1 MKKAVKIILSLLAFV
16 YILNL
21 SSGYCGD
28 GIQKV
33 HVKKMQCNLS
43 ENYYHQNLTL
53 TFKSVNRTCQMLSIV
68 GSTKRA
74 IDKAFVRDI
83 KQILKS

>member
-1 MKKAVKIILSLLAFV
+1 MKKAIKIILSLLAFA

-33 HVKKMQCNLS
+33 HFRKFQCNVS
-43 ENYYHQNLTL
+43 EKYYYQNYTL
-53 TFKSVNRTCQMLSIV
+53 KYKSVNRTCQLFNIFGTV
-68 GSTKRA
+68 K
-74 IDKAFVRDI
+74 KAMNKILVNDI
-83 KQILKS
+83 KIFT